1 MGTEKN
7 DIVMV
12 ASDFSEFAECAI
24 GHAIGIAKLLNYK
37 LYVVH
42 IWNKKKAKYSLE
54 EAEDKLKS
62 IVSDIK
68 EKEKIETEYVAREG
82 NIFTTIGEIA
92 VEIGANILTMGTRG
106 KTGVQYIFGS
116 YALKVVQSSP
126 VPVIVVQTGNYRGS
140 YSNVVMPIDE
150 SVYSKQ
156 KVKWAFWVA
165 KKFKSKI
172 HIFGK
177 YNSDEFLSKKIMN
190 NCYQIKKIFDQN
202 DIEYTLTISDGKGGN
217 FSKQSINFAS
227 KVNADMI
234 LIMTSPDSLLP
245 GFIIDDHDEQI
256 ILNAAQIPI
265 MCINPLDLD
274 IKIVGL

>member
-1 MGTEKN
+1 
-7 DIVMV
+7 MV

-68 EKEKIETEYVAREG
+68 EKEKIETEYIAREG

-177 YNSDEFLSKKIMN
+177 YDSDEFLSKKIMN

-245 GFIIDDHDEQI
+245 GFIIDAHDEQI

>member
-7 DIVMV
+7 DIVLV
-12 ASDFSEFAECAI
+12 ASDFSEFAECAL
-24 GHAIGIAKLLNYK
+24 GHAIGIAKLLDYK

-42 IWNKKKAKYSLE
+42 IWNKKKAKYSLV
-54 EAEDKLKS
+54 EAEKKLQE
-62 IVSDIK
+62 IVSEVKAK
-68 EKEKIETEYVAREG
+68 ENIECFHIAREG
-82 NIFTTIGEIA
+82 NIFSTIGEIA
-92 VEIGANILTMGTRG
+92 TEIGANIMTMGTRG

-126 VPVIVVQTGNYRGS
+126 VPVIVVQTGKYRGS
-140 YSNVVMPIDE
+140 YGNVVIPIDE

-165 KKFKSKI
+165 KKFKSKV

-177 YNSDEFLSKKIMN
+177 YDTDEFIARKISN

-202 DIEYTLTISDGKGGN
+202 SIDYTFTVSDGKGGN
-217 FSKQSINFAS
+217 YSKQTINFAS
-227 KVNADMI
+227 KIDADLI
-234 LIMTSPDSLLP
+234 LIMTSPDTLLP
-245 GFIIDDHDEQI
+245 GFIIDAHDEQI

>member
-54 EAEDKLKS
+54 EAEEKLKS
-62 IVSDIK
+62 VVSEIK
-68 EKEKIETEYVAREG
+68 DKEKIETEYIAREG

-177 YNSDEFLSKKIMN
+177 YDSDEFLSKKIMN

-202 DIEYTLTISDGKGGN
+202 DIEYTLTLSDGKGGN

-227 KVNADMI
+227 KVDADMI

-245 GFIIDDHDEQI
+245 GFIIDAHDEQI

-274 IKIVGL
+274 IKMVGL

>member
-7 DIVMV
+7 DIVVV
-12 ASDFSEFAECAI
+12 ASDFSEFAECAVE
-24 GHAIGIAKLLNYK
+24 HAIGIAKLLNYK

-42 IWNKKKAKYSLE
+42 IWNKKKAKYSIS
-54 EAEDKLKS
+54 EAEEKLKL
-62 IVSDIK
+62 IISDIK
-68 EKEKIETEYVAREG
+68 EKEKIECYFIVREG

-92 VEIGANILTMGTRG
+92 IELGANILTMGTRG

-126 VPVIVVQTGNYRGS
+126 VPVIVVQTGKYRGS
-140 YSNVVMPIDE
+140 YSNVVIPIDE

-177 YNSDEFLSKKIMN
+177 YDTDEFIARKISN

-202 DIEYTLTISDGKGGN
+202 DIDYSYTISDGKGGN
-217 FSKQSINFAS
+217 YSKQTIAFAS
-227 KVNADMI
+227 KIDADMI
-234 LIMTSPDSLLP
+234 LIMTSPDTLLP
-245 GFIIDDHDEQI
+245 GFIIDAHDEQI